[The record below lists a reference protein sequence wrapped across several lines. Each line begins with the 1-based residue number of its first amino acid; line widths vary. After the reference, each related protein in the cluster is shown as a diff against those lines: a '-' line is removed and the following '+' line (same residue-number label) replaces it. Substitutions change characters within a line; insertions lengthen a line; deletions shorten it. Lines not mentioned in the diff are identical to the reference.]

1 MFPIKVKC
9 FFYKVFP
16 SLNCCCNSDKII
28 NLFIKSD
35 YGSRRASKYSIITH
49 LGVRVN
55 AKEIGMTDKKEAV
68 SLKINQINLELDSLF
83 RSGPPPLIC
92 GSGIHFPQCDKV
104 FTNKFLLVKET
115 IHVLCLESCLMVLGR
130 LIGFDPQQDYSR

>member
-9 FFYKVFP
+9 FFY
-16 SLNCCCNSDKII
+16 
-28 NLFIKSD
+28 KSD

-68 SLKINQINLELDSLF
+68 LLKINQINVELDSLMAWGEF
-83 RSGPPPLIC
+83 VLVLMS
-92 GSGIHFPQCDKV
+92 FADK
-104 FTNKFLLVKET
+104 FQ
-115 IHVLCLESCLMVLGR
+115 
-130 LIGFDPQQDYSR
+130 PSR

>member
-49 LGVRVN
+49 LSIQESTCSEN

-68 SLKINQINLELDSLF
+68 SLKINQINVELDSLMAWGEF
-83 RSGPPPLIC
+83 VLVLMS
-92 GSGIHFPQCDKV
+92 FADK
-104 FTNKFLLVKET
+104 FQ
-115 IHVLCLESCLMVLGR
+115 
-130 LIGFDPQQDYSR
+130 PSR